1 MKMLLEDQDQIP
13 WDSMLFV
20 SGNINYGGRVTD
32 EFDIRVLITSLK
44 KFYTKEII
52 NDKYLFSSSPTYI
65 IPSYNTVENYI
76 KYIDNLP
83 LHEDP
88 QVFGLNENANL
99 TYQG

>member
-20 SGNINYGGRVTD
+20 SGYINYGGRVTD

-52 NDKYLFSSSPTYI
+52 NDKYC
-65 IPSYNTVENYI
+65 
-76 KYIDNLP
+76 
-83 LHEDP
+83 
-88 QVFGLNENANL
+88 
-99 TYQG
+99 